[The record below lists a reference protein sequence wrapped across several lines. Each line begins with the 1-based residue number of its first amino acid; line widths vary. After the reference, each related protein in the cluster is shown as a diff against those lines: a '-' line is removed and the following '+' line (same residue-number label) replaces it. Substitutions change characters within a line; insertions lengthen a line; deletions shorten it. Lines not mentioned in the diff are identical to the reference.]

1 MISGI
6 SSQPPR
12 WICPAE
18 RQRASSTHVKQKA
31 AQPTHHPVARDPN
44 DALPTFTSMTSYA
57 AGVSGDTSLERAVD

>member
-18 RQRASSTHVKQKA
+18 RQNVPAQHARKAKA
-31 AQPTHHPVARDPN
+31 AQPTRHPAARDPN
-44 DALPTFTSMTSYA
+44 DAPWLLLPTYTSMTSFA
-57 AGVSGDTSLERAVD
+57 AGVS